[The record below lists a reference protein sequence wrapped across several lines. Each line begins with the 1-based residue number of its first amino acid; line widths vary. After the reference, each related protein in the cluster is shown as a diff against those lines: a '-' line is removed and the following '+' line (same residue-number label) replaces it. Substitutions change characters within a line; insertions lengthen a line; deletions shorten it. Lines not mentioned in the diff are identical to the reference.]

1 MNKEVLKQK
10 LEEIKVQLAKIFSK
24 IKEVKMP
31 EVANS
36 EASEK
41 FHIICDYFEQNKI
54 ICISFIVL
62 FVWNLIVSILLFGS
76 LSKFATAPSGHDLNK
91 VEKDVKELSEKIDYF
106 ENNYIYKI
114 QDIQYAMEKIN
125 PRLESLEDYSHTH
138 Y

>member
-10 LEEIKVQLAKIFSK
+10 LEEIKSQLAKIFSK
-24 IKEVKMP
+24 IKEIKLP
-31 EVANS
+31 EIANS
-36 EASEK
+36 QANEK
-41 FHIICDYFEQNKI
+41 IHSIYDYFEQNKI
-54 ICISFIVL
+54 ICISLSVL
-62 FVWNLIVSILLFGS
+62 LVWNLIISALLFGS
-76 LSKFATAPSGHDLNK
+76 LSKFATAPSGGDLAR
-91 VEKDVKELSEKIDYF
+91 VERDVKELSEKIDYF

>member
-10 LEEIKVQLAKIFSK
+10 LEEIKSHLATLFSK
-24 IKEVKMP
+24 VKEIQTP
-31 EVANS
+31 EIFNNPIG
-36 EASEK
+36 EK
-41 FHIICDYFEQNKI
+41 FHEVCDYVEQNKI
-54 ICISFIVL
+54 ICISLAVL
-62 FVWNLIVSILLFGS
+62 FVWNLIISALLLGS
-76 LSKFATAPSGHDLNK
+76 LSKFATAPSGSDLVKARN
-91 VEKDVKELSEKIDYF
+91 DIKELSEKIDYF

>member
-10 LEEIKVQLAKIFSK
+10 LEEIKSQLAKIFSK
-24 IKEVKMP
+24 IKEIKLP
-31 EVANS
+31 EIANNQ
-36 EASEK
+36 ASEK
-41 FHIICDYFEQNKI
+41 IHSICDYFEQNKI
-54 ICISFIVL
+54 ICISLSVL
-62 FVWNLIVSILLFGS
+62 LVWNLIISALLFGS
-76 LSKFATAPSGHDLNK
+76 LSKFATAPSGGDLVR
-91 VEKDVKELSEKIDYF
+91 VERDVKELSEKIDYF